1 MWVVVLLLGALAAC
15 SSDEPMTATPSE
27 LIVVEM
33 PEWVAHFERA
43 DATGTFALHRLGT
56 DEVLVHDADRAVDAV
71 LPASTFKIL
80 NSLIALET
88 GVLAT
93 VDELV
98 PWDGVVRPIDAW
110 NVDHSLRTGIEVS
123 AVWAYQEI
131 ARQVGETRMAEQVN
145 AAGFGNADIAGGI
158 DRFWL
163 DGALRISPIEQLDFL
178 AALMNDDLPF
188 APEHQAAVRDIL
200 VRESGDGWTWGHKT
214 GTALATQPVL
224 GWLVGFVE
232 HDGDTWVFAMNLDL
246 GDVEVDSQIDPQL
259 RQALTRTIPEDAG
272 ALPAG

>member
-1 MWVVVLLLGALAAC
+1 
-15 SSDEPMTATPSE
+15 
-27 LIVVEM
+27 
-33 PEWVAHFERA
+33 
-43 DATGTFALHRLGT
+43 
-56 DEVLVHDADRAVDAV
+56 
-71 LPASTFKIL
+71 
-80 NSLIALET
+80 
-88 GVLAT
+88 
-93 VDELV
+93 
-98 PWDGVVRPIDAW
+98 
-110 NVDHSLRTGIEVS
+110 
-123 AVWAYQEI
+123 
-131 ARQVGETRMAEQVN
+131 MAEQVD
-145 AAGFGNADIAGGI
+145 AAGYGNADIAGGI

-232 HDGDTWVFAMNLDL
+232 HEGDTWVFAMNLDR

-259 RQALTRTIPEDAG
+259 RRALTRTILEDAG

>member
-1 MWVVVLLLGALAAC
+1 MWVVVLLFGALAGCA
-15 SSDEPMTATPSE
+15 SDEPMTATPSE
-27 LIVVEM
+27 LTVVEM
-33 PEWVAHFERA
+33 PEWAAHFERA

-145 AAGFGNADIAGGI
+145 AAGYGNADIAGGI

-163 DGALRISPIEQLDFL
+163 DGALRISPVEQLDFL
-178 AALMNDDLPF
+178 AALMNGDLPF

-200 VRESGDGWTWGHKT
+200 VRESGDGWAWGHKT

-232 HDGDTWVFAMNLDL
+232 HEGDTWVFAMNLDR

-259 RQALTRTIPEDAG
+259 RRALTRTILEDAG

>member
-33 PEWVAHFERA
+33 PEWAAHFERA

-131 ARQVGETRMAEQVN
+131 ARQVGETRMAEQVD
-145 AAGFGNADIAGGI
+145 AAGYGNADIAGGI

-200 VRESGDGWTWGHKT
+200 VRESGDGWAWGHKT

-232 HDGDTWVFAMNLDL
+232 HEGDTWVFAMNLDR

-259 RQALTRTIPEDAG
+259 RRALTRTILEDAS

>member
-56 DEVLVHDADRAVDAV
+56 GEVLVHDADRTVDAV

-110 NVDHSLRTGIEVS
+110 NVDHSLRTGIEAS

-131 ARQVGETRMAEQVN
+131 ARQVGETRMAEQVD
-145 AAGFGNADIAGGI
+145 AAGYGNADIAGGI

-178 AALMNDDLPF
+178 AALMTDDLPF
-188 APEHQAAVRDIL
+188 EPDDQAAVRDIL
-200 VRESGDGWTWGHKT
+200 VRESGDGWAWGHKT
-214 GTALATQPVL
+214 GTALAASPVL

-232 HDGDTWVFAMNLDL
+232 HADDTWVFAMNLDL

-259 RQALTRTIPEDAG
+259 RQALTRTILEDAS